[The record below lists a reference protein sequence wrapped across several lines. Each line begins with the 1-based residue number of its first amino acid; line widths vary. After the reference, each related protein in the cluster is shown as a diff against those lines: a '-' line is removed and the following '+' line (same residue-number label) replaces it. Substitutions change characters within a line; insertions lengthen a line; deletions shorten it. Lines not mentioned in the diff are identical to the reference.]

1 MLSTPATAVSRAPAV
16 RQPPQAICLCS
27 ACPRYEAG
35 AVCAWT
41 WRSIA
46 SRYARQ
52 GSAAPPGPLF
62 DEPRTPAQIVERAM
76 YSDETVGGQPVIWA
90 AGANA
95 VGTRP
100 AVMR

>member
-1 MLSTPATAVSRAPAV
+1 
-16 RQPPQAICLCS
+16 
-27 ACPRYEAG
+27 
-35 AVCAWT
+35 
-41 WRSIA
+41 
-46 SRYARQ
+46 
-52 GSAAPPGPLF
+52 
-62 DEPRTPAQIVERAM
+62 M